1 MNKDKSKLIIED
13 HKSDFI
19 FKKKESG
26 LNIQF
31 NRVAFIFFVFF
42 IIYLIYTIHLI
53 HLGLRKD
60 NLKKINN
67 LPQFNNQLYRA
78 DIIDINGNYLVK
90 TVKSIDIGLKTSDI
104 INKKKLLLSLNII
117 FPDKNFY
124 EIKKKIENKNFF
136 YLEKKISEENYEKI
150 MQLGDKSL
158 IPEEKVLRM
167 YPQKNLFSHVLGQID
182 DDNNG
187 ISGLEKSL
195 NEELKKSQE
204 PIKLTLDKDIQF
216 LIRKELIKYQEIFKS
231 NGSAAILMDVNNGN
245 ILSLVSLPDFNPNER
260 QNVTDVNY
268 INRVTK
274 GTYELGSVFKAF
286 TFASALN
293 EKLIKPETKFLN
305 LPKSIKC
312 DKYRIGEYDNEIP
325 SNLTAEQILIR
336 SGNIGSVRIAQKVGA
351 EKFKLFLEK
360 VGVLSE
366 IDFDIEEVA
375 PQKNYDFGKC
385 RLATASFGHGVATT
399 ILQLAKGY
407 AVLSNGGYEIKPTLI
422 YREKKINKKNERIL
436 NKGISK
442 QVVSALRK
450 IVNTEEGTAKF
461 ADVQSYEIGGKTGTA
476 DQPEGGAYSEAK
488 INTFASI
495 FPTSNPQFV
504 FVVMLDTPKKSKDYY
519 YKYRHQKGGWK
530 GTLYNTA
537 GWTSVELAGKVIDKI
552 GPILATKYIEVNWSC
567 VLEIIFIR

>member
-1 MNKDKSKLIIED
+1 MAENKLKLTIED
-13 HKSDFI
+13 YKSEFA
-19 FKKKESG
+19 FKKKETG

-31 NRVAFIFFVFF
+31 NRVAFIFFIFF

-53 HLGLRKD
+53 HLGSRKSKPD
-60 NLKKINN
+60 KLNDLYKFHNK
-67 LPQFNNQLYRA
+67 LYRA
-78 DIIDINGNYLVK
+78 DIVDINGDYVAK
-90 TVKSIDIGLKTSDI
+90 TVKSIDIGLRTSDVI
-104 INKKKLLLSLNII
+104 DKKKLLLSLNII
-117 FPDKNFY
+117 FPNKNFD
-124 EIKKKIENKNFF
+124 EIKKKIEDKKFF

-150 MQLGDKSL
+150 MKLGDKSL
-158 IPEEKVLRM
+158 IPEEKILRI

-195 NEELKKSQE
+195 NENLRNSAD

-216 LIRKELIKYQEIFKS
+216 LIRKELIKYQEIFQSK
-231 NGSAAILMDVNNGN
+231 GSAAILMNVNNGN

-260 QNVTDVNY
+260 QNITDVNY

-274 GTYELGSVFKAF
+274 GTYEFGSVLKTF

-293 EKLIKPETKFLN
+293 EKLIQPETEFLD
-305 LPKSIKC
+305 LPKSLVC
-312 DKYRIGEYDNEIP
+312 GKYRIGEYDNEIP
-325 SNLTAEQILIR
+325 SDLTAEQILVR
-336 SGNIGSVRIAQKVGA
+336 SGNIGSVRIAQKVGSV
-351 EKFKLFLEK
+351 KYKSFLEK
-360 VGVLSE
+360 IGVLSK

-385 RLATASFGHGVATT
+385 RLATASFGHGITTT

-407 AVLSNGGYEIKPTLI
+407 ASISNGGYEIKPTLI
-422 YREKKINKKNERIL
+422 YKKNQKNEKNKRVL
-436 NKGISK
+436 NEGISE
-442 QVVSALRK
+442 QVVSVLRK

-461 ADVQSYEIGGKTGTA
+461 ANVKSYEIGGKTGTA
-476 DQPEGGAYSEAK
+476 DQPEDGGYSEAK

-504 FVVMLDTPKKSKDYY
+504 FIVMLDTPKKSKDYY
-519 YKYRHQKGGWK
+519 YKYRHRKGGWK

-537 GWTSVELAGKVIDKI
+537 GWTSVEVAGKVIDKI
-552 GPILATKYIEVNWSC
+552 GPILATKYIEVNQ
-567 VLEIIFIR
+567 

>member
-1 MNKDKSKLIIED
+1 MVENKSKFTIED
-13 HKSDFI
+13 YQSDFT
-19 FKKKESG
+19 FKKKENG
-26 LNIQF
+26 LNIEF

-53 HLGLRKD
+53 HLGSQ
-60 NLKKINN
+60 NNNSENINN
-67 LPQFNNQLYRA
+67 LNTFQNPLYRA
-78 DIIDINGNYLVK
+78 DIIDINGNYLAK
-90 TVKSIDIGLKTSDI
+90 TVKSIDIGLKTSDV

-117 FPDKNFY
+117 FPDKKFN
-124 EIKKKIENKNFF
+124 EIKKKIENKKFF

-158 IPEEKVLRM
+158 IPEEKVLRL

-195 NEELKKSQE
+195 NEELRNSE
-204 PIKLTLDKDIQF
+204 DPIRLTLDKDIQF
-216 LIRKELIKYQEIFKS
+216 LIRKELMKYQEIFKS
-231 NGSAAILMDVNNGN
+231 KGSAAILMNVNNGN

-260 QNVTDVNY
+260 QNITNVNY

-293 EKLIKPETKFLN
+293 ENVIEPETEFLD

-312 DKYRIGEYDNEIP
+312 DKYRIGEYDNKIP
-325 SNLTAEQILIR
+325 SNLTAEQIFVR
-336 SGNIGSVRIAQKVGA
+336 SGNIGSVRIAQKVGS
-351 EKFKLFLEK
+351 EKFKLFLENL
-360 VGVLSE
+360 GVLNNIE
-366 IDFDIEEVA
+366 FDIDEVA
-375 PQKNYDFGKC
+375 PQKNYNFGKC
-385 RLATASFGHGVATT
+385 RLATASFGHGIATT

-407 AVLSNGGYEIKPTLI
+407 AILSNGGYEIKPTLI
-422 YREKKINKKNERIL
+422 YKKNEINKKNKRIL

-442 QVVSALRK
+442 KVVNALRK

-476 DQPEGGAYSEAK
+476 DQAESGTYSEAK

-519 YKYRHQKGGWK
+519 YKYRHRKGGWK

-537 GWTSVELAGKVIDKI
+537 GWTSVEVAGKVIDKI
-552 GPILATKYIEVNWSC
+552 GPILATKYIEFN
-567 VLEIIFIR
+567 